1 MLKHVD
7 RLQVIGYFKSYFICL
22 VSMLSLY
29 VVVDLFTNID
39 DFTQHHKGLH
49 SVFAHIGTYYGHKVT
64 QIFDRLCEAIVLLAA
79 MFTVALM
86 QRNNELLPLLSA
98 GMSTRRV
105 VLPVLF
111 SACVMLGLAIL
122 NQEFVIPEFAPD
134 LMIQKDDPDGKKDIP
149 IQAAFEPNGIH
160 IEGMYG
166 SRENQVVKSFC
177 CTIPRGPNVASSL
190 VHLNAQEARYI
201 PPDDADP
208 SNSGGWLLTGTTP
221 AEVDQKD
228 APPTVSPSILQ
239 PMFHGKYFLHTKAV
253 TFDSVTRDRNWF
265 RLVSTGELFNEVR
278 RPESMRLAPMAVL
291 FHMRLTRPILGMILV
306 LMGLSVIL
314 RDQNRNVFIS
324 AGFCLV
330 LCAIFFAAC
339 FATKQ
344 LGENDILPP
353 ALAAWLPVLFFGPIS
368 FAMFDA
374 VHT

>member
-1 MLKHVD
+1 MLKYID

-39 DFTQHHKGLH
+39 DFTQHHHGMR
-49 SVFAHIGTYYGHKVT
+49 SVFTHIGTYYGHKVA

-79 MFTVALM
+79 MFTVAVM

-105 VLPVLF
+105 VLPVLI
-111 SACVMLGLAIL
+111 SACVMLGLTIL
-122 NQEFVIPEFAPD
+122 NQELIIPEFTPD
-134 LMIQKDDPDGKKDIP
+134 LQVARDDPDGKRDVP
-149 IQAAFEPNGIH
+149 IQAAFEPNGVH
-160 IEGMYG
+160 IDGVNA
-166 SRENQVVKSFC
+166 SRKDQVVKPFY
-177 CTIPRGPNVASSL
+177 CTIPRSVARSL
-190 VHLNAQEARYI
+190 IHLNAQEARYI
-201 PPDDADP
+201 PPEKNNP
-208 SNSGGWLLTGTTP
+208 YSGGWLLTGTIP
-221 AEVDQKD
+221 ADLDQD
-228 APPTVSPSILQ
+228 NVPPTVLEQ
-239 PMFHGKYFLHTKAV
+239 FGLGKYFLHTHTV
-253 TFDSVTRDRNWF
+253 TFDSVVRDRNWF
-265 RLVSTGELFNEVR
+265 HLVSTAELFEELRN
-278 RPESMRLAPMAVL
+278 PDSTRLAAMAVL

-314 RDQNRNVFIS
+314 RDQNRNIFIS

-339 FATKQ
+339 FAARQ

-353 ALAAWLPVLFFGPIS
+353 ALAAWLPVLLFGPIS

>member
-1 MLKHVD
+1 MLKYID

-39 DFTQHHKGLH
+39 DFTQHHHGMR
-49 SVFAHIGTYYGHKVT
+49 SVFTHIGTYYGHKVT

-86 QRNNELLPLLSA
+86 QRNNEMLPLLSA
-98 GMSTRRV
+98 GMSTRRI
-105 VLPVLF
+105 VLPVLI
-111 SACVMLGLAIL
+111 SACVMLGLTIL
-122 NQEFVIPEFAPD
+122 NQELVIPQFAPD
-134 LMIQKDDPDGKKDIP
+134 LMMQKDDPDGKKDIP
-149 IQAAFEPNGIH
+149 IQAAFEPNGVH
-160 IEGMYG
+160 IDGVNA
-166 SRENQVVKSFC
+166 SRKEQMVRPFY
-177 CTIPRGPNVASSL
+177 CTIPRSVARSL
-190 VHLNAQEARYI
+190 IHLNAQEARYI
-201 PPDDADP
+201 PLEENNPH
-208 SNSGGWLLTGTTP
+208 SGGWLLTGTIP
-221 AEVDQKD
+221 AELDHDKD
-228 APPTVSPSILQ
+228 PVVSPAVLEPID
-239 PMFHGKYFLHTKAV
+239 PGKYFLHTQTV
-253 TFDSVTRDRNWF
+253 TFDSVVRDRNWF
-265 RLVSTGELFNEVR
+265 RLVSTKDLFEQVR
-278 RPESMRLAPMAVL
+278 KPDSTRLAAMAVL

-339 FATKQ
+339 FAAKQ

>member
-1 MLKHVD
+1 MLKYID
-7 RLQVIGYFKSYFICL
+7 RMQIVGYFKSYFICL
-22 VSMLSLY
+22 ISMLSLY

-39 DFTQHHKGLH
+39 DFTQHHHGLR
-49 SVFAHIGTYYGHKVT
+49 SVFTHIGTYYGHKVT

-105 VLPVLF
+105 VFPVLL
-111 SACVMLGLAIL
+111 SACVMLGLAIV
-122 NQEFVIPEFAPD
+122 NQELVIPEFAPD
-134 LMIQKDDPDGKKDIP
+134 LMIQKDDPDGKKDVP

-160 IEGMYG
+160 IEGLYG
-166 SRENQVVKSFC
+166 SRKDQVVKPFY
-177 CTIPRGPNVASSL
+177 CTIPSGVGRNL
-190 VHLNAQEARYI
+190 VHLNAQEARYV
-201 PPDDADP
+201 PPDNKE
-208 SNSGGWLLTGTTP
+208 SRSGGWLLTGTTP
-221 AEVDQKD
+221 AELNDSENTPCV
-228 APPTVSPSILQ
+228 PPAVLEQIDS
-239 PMFHGKYFLHTKAV
+239 GKYFLHTRTV
-253 TFDSVTRDRNWF
+253 NFDSVTRDRNWF
-265 RLVSTGELFNEVR
+265 RLESTRKLFGEVR
-278 RPESMRLAPMAVL
+278 APESARLAAMAVL

-306 LMGLSVIL
+306 LMGLSIIL

-339 FATKQ
+339 FASKQ